1 MISQR
6 YGTLAD
12 RAIAAYGLDGGS
24 DPKPDPENG
33 TVMTQWT
40 TDNMFRCGSIQE
52 LSWHVT
58 AKNPGYEYQFSRTVH
73 GQEAQGAAHASEIP
87 FIFGTLSVWQQMR
100 HYDESDQKY
109 APLMQQYWINFA
121 KTGDPNGGSLVAAV
135 RSGPPR
141 LSRFHRCRPGGQ
153 GRTAAASLRFV
164 HGKPEARDDALAALC
179 VAHTGLATRLALR
192 NVSRLGICRAGSRP
206 RPPANGIRQRS

>member
-1 MISQR
+1 
-6 YGTLAD
+6 
-12 RAIAAYGLDGGS
+12 
-24 DPKPDPENG
+24 
-33 TVMTQWT
+33 
-40 TDNMFRCGSIQE
+40 MFRCGSIQE

-121 KTGDPNGGSLVAAV
+121 KTGDPNGGSLAKWPLFDPDHRAYLDFTDAGPVAKE
-135 RSGPPR
+135 G
-141 LSRFHRCRPGGQ
+141 
-153 GRTAAASLRFV
+153 LRRQVCDLFMENQ
-164 HGKPEARDDALAALC
+164 K
-179 VAHTGLATRLALR
+179 
-192 NVSRLGICRAGSRP
+192 LGTTH
-206 RPPANGIRQRS
+206 